1 MSEFDKLQKNWNKLE
16 PIFTQSADVKQN
28 LAETSRKF
36 EDMNAGFKNLIS
48 EMRDQPTCKEACVV
62 EGRVDRLKELL
73 TTLDSCETELTAYLD
88 QKKKKFPRFYFVSDK
103 TLLTIL
109 SNSSKPGEVAKNLV
123 DCFCGLKTI
132 FFVQDAQGN
141 TTKESYM
148 MQSQDGET
156 LGFDKVK
163 NYMCVGEVED
173 WLRNLEAHMQAVLK
187 AEINAYCDDMG
198 KEQDFRIEKWI
209 DDKIMQLA
217 LLMDQVNWTSECS
230 KAFDELEEGND
241 EAMRIC
247 LRLTKQKLE
256 NMINKVIDGPMG
268 LSEND
273 WKALKCKTIAII
285 TIQVHERDVLED
297 LVKKNIKEIGSFAWQ
312 SQLRFEVAEEE
323 ENDNR
328 RTVNARVTDWM
339 QEYSYE

>member
-1 MSEFDKLQKNWNKLE
+1 
-16 PIFTQSADVKQN
+16 
-28 LAETSRKF
+28 
-36 EDMNAGFKNLIS
+36 
-48 EMRDQPTCKEACVV
+48 
-62 EGRVDRLKELL
+62 
-73 TTLDSCETELTAYLD
+73 
-88 QKKKKFPRFYFVSDK
+88 
-103 TLLTIL
+103 
-109 SNSSKPGEVAKNLV
+109 
-123 DCFCGLKTI
+123 
-132 FFVQDAQGN
+132 
-141 TTKESYM
+141 

-173 WLRNLEAHMQAVLK
+173 WLRQLEAHMQIVLK
-187 AEINAYCDDMG
+187 AEINAYIDDMG

-209 DDKIMQLA
+209 DDKVMQLA
-217 LLMDQVNWTSECS
+217 LLMDQINWTSECC

-247 LRLTKQKLE
+247 LRLCKQKLE

-268 LSEND
+268 LSEGD

-297 LVKKNIKEIGSFAWQ
+297 LVKKNIKEVGSFAWQ
-312 SQLRFEVAEEE
+312 SQLRFEIAEEE

-328 RTVNARVTDWM
+328 RTVNARVTDWV